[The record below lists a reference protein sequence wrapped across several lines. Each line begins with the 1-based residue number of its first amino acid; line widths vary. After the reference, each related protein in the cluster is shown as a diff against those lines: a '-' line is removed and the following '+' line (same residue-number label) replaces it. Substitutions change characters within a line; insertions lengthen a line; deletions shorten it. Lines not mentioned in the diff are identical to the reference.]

1 MPTSRVQGRRSERT
15 SDVIRA
21 VSIELFYK
29 RGYQA
34 TTLRDIASRVGI
46 QVGSLYNHIA
56 SKGDLLFETMETTM
70 LDLLEDQRLVAQTPD
85 VVERMRLFVYHHVK
99 FHGERAAEVF
109 IGNTELRS
117 LNRAQ
122 RSRIVALRDEYERM
136 FQNELED
143 GIRQGKF
150 LPVDVRVTAYGTL
163 AMTTWVSS
171 WYSPRGRLSLEAIAQ
186 IYSSMVLRSIWD
198 PAAGRLDRHLD
209 GVKSTR

>member
-1 MPTSRVQGRRSERT
+1 MPTSRVQSRRGERT

-85 VVERMRLFVYHHVK
+85 VVERLRLFVYHHVK

-136 FQNELED
+136 FQSELED

-150 LPVDVRVTAYGTL
+150 LPVDVRVTAFGTL